1 MLGPPPAPEPFKW
14 FLSSESLYGEE
25 ALRAPAEVVFF
36 EFSVHSVEQ
45 GQLFHPSLSGCTN
58 YAKDISPSPSHIW
71 CPAWRLR
78 ALVVHVSF
86 TAEAFACSRRRALG
100 LIIVWKYPPPCL
112 PRLHTALSLVGVIRN
127 LVISREVVQGT
138 SPTNEV
144 INQYIGVGGQGR
156 EDVIALESASKCS
169 AD

>member
-1 MLGPPPAPEPFKW
+1 MGKKHYVPQQKW
-14 FLSSESLYGEE
+14 FSLSSQYTLWSRVSCSILPFLGALIMRKTSPLPLPLPIYG
-25 ALRAPAEVVFF
+25 
-36 EFSVHSVEQ
+36 
-45 GQLFHPSLSGCTN
+45 
-58 YAKDISPSPSHIW
+58 

-144 INQYIGVGGQGR
+144 INQYIGIGGQGR